1 MSDLVQGEGLVGL
14 TEIEAAARRLAGVS
28 VSTPLLPA
36 DALSDATGAQV
47 RLKCENLQRA
57 GSFKIRGAHNFV
69 SQLSDDQV
77 SSGLITYSSGNH
89 AQAVALAGKLRGVQ
103 VVVVMPTTAP
113 KVKRDGVERLG
124 AEIEYE
130 GTTSVER
137 MARAE
142 EIAEQRGL
150 VIVPPFDH
158 RHIIA
163 GQGTVG
169 LEIAREW
176 PDVDLVL
183 APIGGGGL
191 ASGIAAAVKRLL
203 PSAQI
208 IGVEPKGAASMRKAL
223 DEGHPAILD
232 DIDTIADGL
241 APVIAG
247 ELTYG
252 LERLAMYIQ
261 GVDSVYDLDFNGHGV
276 TYGDVFLENEKQM
289 SAWNF
294 EHADTEAL
302 FDLFRKATAESENCL
317 NAKLSIPAYEQAVK
331 ASHVFNLLQARGV
344 ISVAERA
351 AYMGRVR
358 DLAKGAC
365 EAHIERHTPDWTA
378 RYPDWSVA

>member
-247 ELTYG
+247 ELTY
-252 LERLAMYIQ
+252 
-261 GVDSVYDLDFNGHGV
+261 
-276 TYGDVFLENEKQM
+276 
-289 SAWNF
+289 
-294 EHADTEAL
+294 EHARELMEDVVTVDDDAIREATSWL
-302 FDLFRKATAESENCL
+302 VSRGKLVVEYSGAATTAALLSKAVDVEGR
-317 NAKLSIPAYEQAVK
+317 AV
-331 ASHVFNLLQARGV
+331 AVVVSGGNLEPSL
-344 ISVAERA
+344 
-351 AYMGRVR
+351 
-358 DLAKGAC
+358 LAGLA
-365 EAHIERHTPDWTA
+365 
-378 RYPDWSVA
+378 

>member
-47 RLKCENLQRA
+47 RLKCENLQRT

-247 ELTYG
+247 ELTY
-252 LERLAMYIQ
+252 
-261 GVDSVYDLDFNGHGV
+261 
-276 TYGDVFLENEKQM
+276 
-289 SAWNF
+289 
-294 EHADTEAL
+294 EHARELMEDVVTVDDDAIREATSWL
-302 FDLFRKATAESENCL
+302 VSRGKLVVEYSGAAATAAL
-317 NAKLSIPAYEQAVK
+317 LSKAVDVEGR
-331 ASHVFNLLQARGV
+331 AVAVVVSGGNLEPSL
-344 ISVAERA
+344 
-351 AYMGRVR
+351 
-358 DLAKGAC
+358 LAGLA
-365 EAHIERHTPDWTA
+365 
-378 RYPDWSVA
+378 